1 MFKTGYIMLCL
12 LLCAGGVGCKNE
24 PFSVLAPSFQE
35 QGSALVS
42 TQIPAYSR
50 GLIQRVHLTVTSVD
64 TTRMRTIDRD
74 LNFPIPG
81 GNLSV
86 GQVADIPSGKRRF
99 AVTAFDTQDILRFRG
114 VADSTILTN
123 RAQLVEVAL
132 NRIGGAVDF
141 QAIIDIANI
150 DTTRIDSVQL
160 IALPATSM
168 LDILEIIPQ
177 PFHSQLS
184 LLPLLSVGLGDRFT
198 ILGNGRFSRR
208 VIVSQ
213 IPTGTRQ
220 FVAHLKDLS
229 SSGTLA
235 FSDTVTVDV
244 DTLQVAKAVFDLKT
258 VESAQDL
265 FEIFNKTTLP
275 RDSTVIVVNPQF

>member
-1 MFKTGYIMLCL
+1 MSKTGYIMLCL
-12 LLCAGGVGCKNE
+12 LLCASGIGCKGE
-24 PFSVLAPSFQE
+24 PFSVLAPSRLE

-42 TQIPAYSR
+42 TQVPAYSR
-50 GLIQRVHLTVTSVD
+50 GLIQRVHLTVTSAD
-64 TTRMRTIDRD
+64 TVRMRAINRD

-99 AVTAFDTQDILRFRG
+99 TVTAFDTGGILRFRG
-114 VADSTILTN
+114 MADSTIFTS
-123 RAQLVEVAL
+123 RAQLVEVTL

-141 QAIIDIANI
+141 QAIIDIANV
-150 DTTRIDSVQL
+150 DTTLIDSAKL

-168 LDILEIIPQ
+168 LDILEIVPQ

-198 ILGNGRFSRR
+198 VSGDGQFSRR

-213 IPTGTRQ
+213 LPTGTRQ
-220 FVAHLKDLS
+220 FVAHLRDLS

-235 FSDTVTVDV
+235 FSDTVRVDV

-265 FEIFNKTTLP
+265 FEIFNRATLP